1 MHRNR
6 PASFN
11 TLDVRKAAR
20 VAWGVNRYILFPIA
34 RTCLIKAFCTMNTI
48 LSFCCCYC
56 SLFCVCVCFCVP
68 MCVGT
73 CVCVE
78 GVWTCVCICMEITG
92 WRQVYSSIVSFTIT
106 ECLVHLKI
114 PIFFLKKSL
123 LSLFSRRFSKY
134 AAAKAGIFSGCSL
147 RISRVSPSRRFPN
160 PCGIR

>member
-20 VAWGVNRYILFPIA
+20 VAWGVNRYILFPVA

-48 LSFCCCYC
+48 LSFC
-56 SLFCVCVCFCVP
+56 VP

-73 CVCVE
+73 CVCVFVCW
-78 GVWTCVCICMEITG
+78 GCVNVCLHMYGDHRLKTG
-92 WRQVYSSIVSFTIT
+92 IFFNCKFYHKRMLSSFKNSYF
-106 ECLVHLKI
+106 
-114 PIFFLKKSL
+114 FFLKKSL